1 VDAPPQW
8 VLAAAYW
15 LHMLA
20 TVVWI
25 GSLSALALLV
35 LPAAQR
41 SLSATALADLLT
53 ALQRRLDPL
62 AWLSLLVLT
71 ATGLLQMSA
80 SPSYDGLLAITNPWA
95 AAILVKHLVI
105 AGMVGI
111 SAWMTWGVLPALQR
125 AALRRQRDATAADPA
140 ATQRAVWLLRLNL
153 TLGIVVLGLTAIA
166 RAA

>member
-111 SAWMTWGVLPALQR
+111 SAWITWGVLPALQ
-125 AALRRQRDATAADPA
+125 RQRDATAADPA

-153 TLGIVVLGLTAIA
+153 ILGIVVLGLTAIA